1 MGFSASRA
9 VDELLAGS
17 PFVNVMHI
25 PSQNDQ
31 NSAMLCEANNPDSVK
46 THYISACS

>member
-25 PSQNDQ
+25 LSEHDQ
-31 NSAMLCEANNPDSVK
+31 NCAIVVLSK
-46 THYISACS
+46 